1 MPASSIMKKL
11 QRAKERR
18 KRNILIFYTIR
29 LTRLC
34 RKSWLAHIRELAGE
48 ISNLEDGEEYA
59 LYFLVS
65 EMKTD
70 DHMAMANMILGLLIA
85 KNPGKKSGV

>member
-1 MPASSIMKKL
+1 M
-11 QRAKERR
+11 
-18 KRNILIFYTIR
+18 
-29 LTRLC
+29 
-34 RKSWLAHIRELAGE
+34 
-48 ISNLEDGEEYA
+48 EDGEEYA

-65 EMKTD
+65 EMKKD